1 MNYLQSINDKWK
13 TYSLSLFLCEWEGDS
28 IELFDSL
35 AQADYKES
43 EALFDKFD
51 VVIWEPM
58 ERLSIDDL
66 SELII
71 TTAHEAQR
79 IEKEVKQ

>member
-1 MNYLQSINDKWK
+1 MNYSKIIGNKWK
-13 TYSLSLFLCEWEGDS
+13 KYSLSLFLCEWEGDS

-35 AQADYKES
+35 TEADYQES
-43 EALFDKFD
+43 KALFDKFD
-51 VVIWEPM
+51 VIIWEPM

-71 TTAHEAQR
+71 TTAYEAQR
-79 IEKEVKQ
+79 IEKEAAQ